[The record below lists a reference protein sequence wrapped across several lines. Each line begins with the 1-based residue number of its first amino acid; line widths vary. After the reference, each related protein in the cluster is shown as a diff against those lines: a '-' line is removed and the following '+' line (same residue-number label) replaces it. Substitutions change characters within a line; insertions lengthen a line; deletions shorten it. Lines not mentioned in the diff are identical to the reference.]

1 MSSITEYT
9 ELNRAERE
17 RLQRLVTRF
26 DEDAL
31 RRHAT
36 GTEWSIADTLAHLA
50 FYDRRAEVLMQKFA
64 REGVGP
70 APYDFQT
77 INDAL
82 LPLSRR
88 IPPRA
93 VAEEAI
99 AAAEAAD
106 AVAASITE
114 SLLEEIRARNEV
126 SPERW
131 VHRKSHLDEIERTLS
146 AQRL

>member
-9 ELNRAERE
+9 ELNRAQRE
-17 RLQRLVTRF
+17 RLQRLVARL
-26 DEDAL
+26 DDDNV
-31 RRHAT
+31 RRQVT
-36 GTEWSIADTLAHLA
+36 GGEWSIADTLAHLA

-93 VAEEAI
+93 IAEEAI

-106 AVAASITE
+106 AAAAAISKT
-114 SLLEEIRARNEV
+114 LLDEIRARNEV
-126 SPERW
+126 TPERW
-131 VHRKSHLDEIERTLS
+131 VHRKNHLDDIERTLS
-146 AQRL
+146 AT

>member
-1 MSSITEYT
+1 MSSIAQYT

-17 RLQRLVTRF
+17 RLRRLVARL
-26 DEDAL
+26 DDDAL
-31 RRHAT
+31 QRKAT
-36 GTEWSIADTLAHLA
+36 GAGWSIADTLAHLA
-50 FYDRRAEVLMQKFA
+50 FYDRRAEVLLLKFI
-64 REGVGP
+64 REGAGP

-82 LPLSRR
+82 LPLSMR

-93 VAEEAI
+93 IAEEAI

-106 AVAASITE
+106 AVAATISAA
-114 SLLEEIRARNEV
+114 LLDEIHARNEV

-131 VHRKSHLDEIERTLS
+131 VHRQNHLDEIE
-146 AQRL
+146 QRLGAT